1 MRGAWREPDGTRL
14 DDHLHARLRHR
25 PMGLIRED

>member
-14 DDHLHARLRHR
+14 DHHLHARLSTD
-25 PMGLIRED
+25 PYPA